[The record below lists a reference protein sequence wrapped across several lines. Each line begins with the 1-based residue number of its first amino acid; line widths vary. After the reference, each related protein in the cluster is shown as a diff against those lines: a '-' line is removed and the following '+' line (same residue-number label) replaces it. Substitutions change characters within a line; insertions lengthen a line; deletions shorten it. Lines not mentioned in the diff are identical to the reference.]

1 MAVLRSADAVTS
13 GFRAWAEP
21 PVNSHPPS
29 SPTGFFPGS
38 AQSCEAFLRHKMT
51 LISPLMLKKYGIPF
65 DKVSRLC
72 SSERT
77 VGWPRSTLSSL
88 LGGVSL
94 SLVPISRVVAPGLS
108 CCRGWQLP
116 HTALIGR
123 NGWLGSL
130 CAWRSIP
137 GSIDLPLLIGLV
149 VAKKLSGAQFWPL
162 PRVVAAS
169 NLLLFR

>member
-1 MAVLRSADAVTS
+1 MTS

-116 HTALIGR
+116 HMALIGR

-130 CAWRSIP
+130 RAWRSIP